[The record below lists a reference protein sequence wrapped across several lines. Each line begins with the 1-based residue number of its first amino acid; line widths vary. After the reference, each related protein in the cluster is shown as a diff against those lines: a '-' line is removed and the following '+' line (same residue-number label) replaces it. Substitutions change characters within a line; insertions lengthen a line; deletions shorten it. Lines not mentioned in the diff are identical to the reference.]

1 MFFLDGT
8 QNGPKNG
15 RLPRED
21 NKTMVS
27 ELNRE
32 PCGQCEGPF
41 EFWGLSA
48 ISKAYRCITC
58 QVIQFVPKSNSHETS
73 DPVIIVNRRT
83 P

>member
-1 MFFLDGT
+1 MLFPG
-8 QNGPKNG
+8 GPKMAPKMEV
-15 RLPRED
+15 PRKD
-21 NKTMVS
+21 NETMAS

-48 ISKAYRCITC
+48 ISRAYRCTTC

-73 DPVIIVNRRT
+73 GPEIIANRRT